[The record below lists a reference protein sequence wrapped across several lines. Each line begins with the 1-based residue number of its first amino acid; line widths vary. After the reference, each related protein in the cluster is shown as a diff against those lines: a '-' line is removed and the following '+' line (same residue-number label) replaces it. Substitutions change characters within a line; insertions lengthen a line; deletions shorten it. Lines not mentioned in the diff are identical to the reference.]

1 VDDPQAAR
9 LAKNEAMFRRVNEA
23 IEALSRESDET
34 IEWSPI
40 SFVCEC
46 GALECARVIDV
57 QRAAY
62 EAVRAQPKQF
72 IVVPGHERVDVEAV
86 IERRTW
92 ASDGTN
98 PGEIDIWSRW
108 NGSSRNVIVHYS
120 YGQS

>member
-86 IERRTW
+86 IERRDDYLVVEKREPT
-92 ASDGTN
+92 AA
-98 PGEIDIWSRW
+98 EIAEQTDP
-108 NGSSRNVIVHYS
+108 RN
-120 YGQS
+120 